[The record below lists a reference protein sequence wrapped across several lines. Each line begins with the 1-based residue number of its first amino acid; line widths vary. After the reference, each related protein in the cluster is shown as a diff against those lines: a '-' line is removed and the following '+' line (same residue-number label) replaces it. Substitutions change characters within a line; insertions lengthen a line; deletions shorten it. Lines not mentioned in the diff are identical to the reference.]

1 MDHPNCLHA
10 NFTFADI
17 SMYLNDT
24 GKGIPIIPLVQ
35 FLLCVNCHQAVP
47 NPHAI
52 ERFHKLTQDELA
64 GIKKGFTEKGY
75 GVELIPEKMSHIL

>member
-1 MDHPNCLHA
+1 MNHPSCPHA

-17 SMYLNDT
+17 SMYTLQN
-24 GKGIPIIPLVQ
+24 GRSIPIVPVAQ

-47 NPHAI
+47 NPHSL
-52 ERFHKLTQDELA
+52 ERFRRLTQDELA

-75 GVELIPEKMSHIL
+75 GTELIPEKMTRIL